1 MYKPVQQCTHCGAG
15 LSLDDLRKP
24 NCTYCGTVLPHH
36 AQAAQHAQ
44 VVGQVM
50 GQMMQQQGQ
59 LLDQYRGAFGVPPVG
74 GGPPGGPPPGAAGLH
89 PPGMPPPPG
98 APGSPYGDPLRM
110 AQLQMQHTQVVAGRI
125 MTFVILGVVAA
136 FVVVMIV
143 VGAVLAR

>member
-24 NCTYCGTVLPHH
+24 NCTYCGTVFPHH

-59 LLDQYRGAFGVPPVG
+59 LLDQYRGAFGVPPIG
-74 GGPPGGPPPGAAGLH
+74 GGPPGGPPPGGAGYG
-89 PPGMPPPPG
+89 PGFPPPPG
-98 APGSPYGDPLRM
+98 AHGSPYGDPMRM
-110 AQLQMQHTQVVAGRI
+110 AQLQMQQTQAVAGRI
-125 MTFVILGVVAA
+125 MTFVILGVVAS
-136 FVVVMIV
+136 FIVVMIV
-143 VGAVLAR
+143 VGAILAR